1 MSLKILIFAL
11 TNAISLKN
19 LPVLYVLVILLVVA
33 IILSMMIL
41 VRSRQKAQKRQE
53 RLETIERL
61 KTDVEAAFA
70 EIGSYYSFGH
80 YITDSERLMLAEKYD
95 ALNRE
100 VMPLLVTKE
109 LEETPDKE
117 TFLRF
122 HMAMTD
128 TQSHKKVNNEHFVR
142 NELSRCV
149 QYFDTVL
156 TYPLDAQQREAVVS
170 LEDNVLVISSA
181 GSGKTMTTVGKVR
194 YLIDVQHVP
203 AEKILLIT
211 FTRKAAESLSE
222 RLGEKNLKCRT
233 FHKLALDIIG
243 EATGEKPTITPPDF
257 SVQVYHKLSQENPTF
272 RAAIADYIIRSR
284 YTMRD
289 QFEYSTMEDY
299 MQDRQKHGLLAFF
312 KDMDGRPVFCKSD
325 EESQIC
331 DFLGSRGVKFRYEEK
346 YEISTVDAEYRQ
358 YCPDFSIYIDGP
370 DGQLKRVYLEHFAIN
385 EAGCCPS
392 FFSADDEIKYHEG
405 IAWKRQLHQQHG
417 TILLETSSAGFNRG
431 DVFQNLSRRLL
442 ELGAVFTKATQKD
455 VARELVRQEE
465 NILAMLTSFNFLL
478 KSRDTSMEAIR
489 KQVGRGPDAVT
500 INDIVAP
507 FVEAYHKMEDE
518 NNEVDFT
525 DAIIRA
531 TELCNNGHRPD
542 YDFILVDEFQDISMD
557 RYRFLLSLRR
567 KAPLTKLF
575 CVGDDWQSIYR
586 FAGSD
591 MALFKSFEK
600 YFGYTKKCLM
610 ETTYRFGEPAIAD
623 SSKFILANPE
633 QAVKNVHSFREDAET
648 QLDFLSTEN
657 RAGVVETVKFLADQ
671 IPADKE
677 ILLLGRY
684 GFDVNIFKNTE
695 LPIHKGKEGIYVTYG
710 HRRMNFMTV
719 HQSKG
724 LECDYIILLNCNGGT
739 IGFPSQISDSPV
751 LKYVLSEPD
760 AYAFSEERRVFYV
773 GITRAKK
780 HTWVLY
786 DINNPSPFV
795 KEFVQ
800 TLEPKSKPGSDIPA
814 SELCPKCH
822 CGRIKLVKKGI
833 AVNGNPY
840 TTYACSNEKYGCDYL
855 ETKFI
860 NLNST
865 HRTPVKKMIY

>member
-1 MSLKILIFAL
+1 MLYALIILL
-11 TNAISLKN
+11 TVA
-19 LPVLYVLVILLVVA
+19 VILWV
-33 IILSMMIL
+33 MICI
-41 VRSRQKAQKRQE
+41 RSRQKAKRHQE
-53 RLETIERL
+53 RLETIARIQPDL
-61 KTDVEAAFA
+61 KLAFTD
-70 EIGSYYSFGH
+70 ISKYYSFSH
-80 YITDSERLMLAEKYD
+80 YITETERLMLAEKYD
-95 ALNRE
+95 ALDRE
-100 VMPLLVTKE
+100 VKSLLNTKE
-109 LEETPDKE
+109 LEESAEKE
-117 TFLRF
+117 SFQRF
-122 HMAMTD
+122 HTAMTD
-128 TQSHKKVNNEHFVR
+128 TRTHKKANNEHFIDSER
-142 NELSRCV
+142 SRCR

-156 TYPLDAQQREAVVS
+156 AYPLDAQQREAVVS

-222 RLGEKNLKCRT
+222 RLGEKKLKCRT

-243 EATGEKPTITPPDF
+243 EATGEKPTITPQDF
-257 SVQVYHKLSQENPTF
+257 SVQVYHRLSEENPAF
-272 RAAIADYIIRSR
+272 KAAIADYIIRSR

-289 QFEYSTMEDY
+289 QFEYSSMKDY
-299 MQDRQKHGLLAFF
+299 MMDRQKLGIQAFF

-331 DFLGSRGVKFRYEEK
+331 DFLGSRGIKFRYEEK
-346 YEISTVDAEYRQ
+346 YEVNTVDAEYRQ
-358 YCPDFSIYIDGP
+358 YCPDFSIYIDQP
-370 DGQLKRVYLEHFAIN
+370 DGSLKRIYLEHFAVN
-385 EAGCCPS
+385 ENDRCPS
-392 FFSADDEIKYHEG
+392 FFSTEDEINYKQG
-405 IAWKRQLHQQHG
+405 IIWKRNLHQQHG
-417 TILLETSSAGFNRG
+417 TILLETSSAGFHRG
-431 DVFQNLSRRLL
+431 DVFQVLTKQLL
-442 ELGAVFTKATQKD
+442 DQGAVFSKATQQN
-455 VARELVRQEE
+455 VARELQRQEE
-465 NILAMLTSFNFLL
+465 NILGMLTAFNFLL
-478 KSRDTSMEAIR
+478 KSRSRSMDDIR
-489 KQVGRGPDAVT
+489 REVGTGPDAIT

-507 FVEAYHKMEDE
+507 FVEAYARMEEE
-518 NNEVDFT
+518 NNEIDFT

-542 YDFILVDEFQDISMD
+542 YDYILVDEFQDISMD
-557 RYRFLLSLRR
+557 RYRFLESLRR
-567 KAPLTKLF
+567 KEPLTKLF

-600 YFGYTKKCLM
+600 FFGYTKKCLM

-648 QLDFLSTEN
+648 KLDFLSTN
-657 RAGVVETVKFLADQ
+657 GQTDIVETVKYLADQ

-677 ILLLGRY
+677 IMLLGRY
-684 GFDVNIFKNTE
+684 KFDVNIFKNTE
-695 LPIHKGKEGIYVTYG
+695 LAIHEGQNSAYITYG
-710 HRRMNFMTV
+710 RRKLNFMTV

-739 IGFPSQISDSPV
+739 MGFPSQISDSPV
-751 LKYVLSEPD
+751 LRYVLSAPD
-760 AYAFSEERRVFYV
+760 AYSFSEERRIFYV

-800 TLEPKSKPGSDIPA
+800 TLEPVTKPGADIPEA
-814 SELCPKCH
+814 ELCPKCH
-822 CGRIKLVKKGI
+822 CGRIMVVKKGV

-840 TTYACSNEKYGCDYL
+840 TTFACSNEKYGCDYL
-855 ETKFI
+855 ETKFV

-865 HRTPVKKMIY
+865 HRTPRKRIGY

>member
-1 MSLKILIFAL
+1 MFYL
-11 TNAISLKN
+11 
-19 LPVLYVLVILLVVA
+19 LVILSLFAV
-33 IILSMMIL
+33 ILWLMFS
-41 VRSRQKAQKRQE
+41 VRPRVREKKRQE
-53 RLETIERL
+53 RFALLNQL
-61 KTDVEAAFA
+61 KPDVERAFSV
-70 EIGSYYSFGH
+70 ISSFYNFNH
-80 YITDSERLMLAEKYD
+80 YITESERLNLLAEYQDLDKEIQPI
-95 ALNRE
+95 LKSN
-100 VMPLLVTKE
+100 E
-109 LEETPDKE
+109 LEEFMYKDV
-117 TFLRF
+117 FRRF
-122 HMAMTD
+122 HDAM
-128 TQSHKKVNNEHFVR
+128 SNMEGHKKTNNHRFVE
-142 NELSRCV
+142 NQLSSYK
-149 QYFDTVL
+149 QYFDSVL
-156 TYPLDAQQREAVVS
+156 PYPLDDQQREAIVS

-222 RLGEKNLKCRT
+222 RLGEKKLKCRT

-243 EATGEKPTITPPDF
+243 EATGEKPTITPQDF
-257 SVQVYHKLSQENPTF
+257 SVQVYHKLSEENPAFKT
-272 RAAIADYIIRSR
+272 AIADYILRSR

-289 QFEYSTMEDY
+289 QFEYSSMEDY
-299 MQDRQKHGLLAFF
+299 MLDRQKHGIQAFF

-331 DFLGSRGVKFRYEEK
+331 DFLGSRGIKFRYEER
-346 YEISTVDAEYRQ
+346 YEFNTVDAEYRQ

-370 DGQLKRVYLEHFAIN
+370 DGQVKRIYLEHFAVN
-385 EAGCCPS
+385 EAGHCPGW
-392 FFSADDEIKYHEG
+392 FTYNEEYKYLDG
-405 IAWKRQLHQQHG
+405 IEWKRKCHQDRG
-417 TILLETSSAGFNRG
+417 TILLETSSAGFQRG
-431 DVFQNLSRRLL
+431 DVFQVLSKQLL
-442 ELGAVFTKATQKD
+442 DLGAVFSKATKQN
-455 VARELVRQEE
+455 VARELLRQEE

-478 KSRDTSMEAIR
+478 KSRNR
-489 KQVGRGPDAVT
+489 KLEDIVQQVGRGPDAFTVRE
-500 INDIVAP
+500 IIAP
-507 FVEAYHKMEDE
+507 FVEAYRQMEQD

-525 DAIIRA
+525 DAIIWA
-531 TELCNNGHRPD
+531 TELCNNGHQPD
-542 YDFILVDEFQDISMD
+542 YDYILVDEFQDISMD
-557 RYRFLLSLRR
+557 RYRFLQALRR
-567 KAPLTKLF
+567 KTPLTKLF

-591 MALFKSFEK
+591 MALFKQFEE
-600 YFGYTKKCLM
+600 YFGYTKRCLM

-633 QAVKNVHSFREDAET
+633 QAVKNVHSYSVDAET
-648 QLDFLSTEN
+648 KLDFFSTDG
-657 RAGVVETVKFLADQ
+657 RKGVVETVKYLADQ
-671 IPADKE
+671 IPKDQE

-684 GFDVNIFKNTE
+684 GFDVNIFKDTE
-695 LPIHKGKEGIYVTYG
+695 LAIHETKDRIYVSYG
-710 HRRMNFMTV
+710 HRQMNFMTV

-795 KEFVQ
+795 KEFVN
-800 TLEPKSKPGSDIPA
+800 TLEPEEKLGAGIA
-814 SELCPKCH
+814 ESERCPKCH
-822 CGRIKLVKKGI
+822 CGRIRVIKKGI

-840 TTYACSNEKYGCDYL
+840 TTFACSNEKYGCDYW
-855 ETKFI
+855 ETNFV

-865 HRTPVKKMIY
+865 HRTTRKKIGY

>member
-1 MSLKILIFAL
+1 MLIAILILLFVA
-11 TNAISLKN
+11 
-19 LPVLYVLVILLVVA
+19 ILLGV
-33 IILSMMIL
+33 IIPLHKKQREKSH
-41 VRSRQKAQKRQE
+41 REK
-53 RLETIERL
+53 
-61 KTDVEAAFA
+61 VEAIARLAPVVEAGLA
-70 EIGSYYSFGH
+70 EICSYYSYSH
-80 YITDSERLMLAEKYD
+80 YITESERIALDEKYAD
-95 ALNRE
+95 LDVE
-100 VMPLLVTKE
+100 VSTVINSKE
-109 LEETPDKE
+109 LEECPQKDRFK
-117 TFLRF
+117 RF
-122 HMAMTD
+122 HKAMSD
-128 TQSHKKVNNEHFVR
+128 TKGHKKANNDHFID
-142 NELSRCV
+142 NQLKGYA

-156 TYPLDAQQREAVVS
+156 ACPLDQQQREAVVS

-222 RLGEKNLKCRT
+222 RLGEKKLKCRT

-243 EATGEKPTITPPDF
+243 ETTGEKPTITPPDF
-257 SVQVYHKLSQENPTF
+257 SVQVYHKLSQENPDF
-272 RAAIADYIIRSR
+272 KAAIADHIIRSR

-289 QFEYSTMEDY
+289 QYEYTSMQDY
-299 MQDRQKHGLLAFF
+299 MQDRQKHGIQAFF

-325 EESQIC
+325 EESKIC
-331 DFLGSRGVKFRYEEK
+331 DFLGSRGIKFRYEEK
-346 YEISTVDAEYRQ
+346 YEVNTVDAEYRQ

-370 DGQLKRVYLEHFAIN
+370 DGQTKRVYLEHFAVN
-385 EAGCCPS
+385 EYDHCPS
-392 FFSADDEIKYHEG
+392 FFSAEDEFKYKQG
-405 IAWKRQLHQQHG
+405 IHWKRQLHQQHG
-417 TILLETSSAGFNRG
+417 TTLLETTSAGFHKG
-431 DVFQNLSRRLL
+431 DVFQVLSRQLL
-442 ELGAVFTKATQKD
+442 SLGAVFSKATHQS
-455 VARELVRQEE
+455 VSRELVRQEE

-478 KSRDTSMEAIR
+478 KSRDRTMEDITR
-489 KQVGRGPDAVT
+489 QVGGGPDAITV
-500 INDIVAP
+500 NDIIAP
-507 FVEAYHKMEDE
+507 FVEAYRQMEEE

-531 TELCNNGHRPD
+531 TDLCNNGHRPD
-542 YDFILVDEFQDISMD
+542 YDYILVDEFQDISMD
-557 RYRFLLSLRR
+557 RYRFLQALRR
-567 KAPLTKLF
+567 KSPLTKLF

-591 MALFKSFEK
+591 MALFKQFEK

-610 ETTYRFGEPAIAD
+610 ETTYRFGEPAIAK

-633 QAVKNVHSFREDAET
+633 QAVKNVHSFKLDAET
-648 QLDFLSTEN
+648 KLDFLSTDG
-657 RAGVVETVKFLADQ
+657 RDGVVETVKYLANQ
-671 IPADKE
+671 IPPDKE

-695 LPIHKGKEGIYVTYG
+695 LAVHDTKDRIYVTYG
-710 HRRMNFMTV
+710 QRQMNFMTV

-786 DINNPSPFV
+786 DMNNPSPFV
-795 KEFVQ
+795 KEFVK
-800 TLEPKSKPGSDIPA
+800 TLEPEGKPGAGIPE

-822 CGRIKLVKKGI
+822 CGRIKVAKKGV

-840 TTYACSNEKYGCDYL
+840 TVYSCSNEKYGCDYL

-865 HRTPVKKMIY
+865 QRTSYKKTWK

>member
-1 MSLKILIFAL
+1 M
-11 TNAISLKN
+11 
-19 LPVLYVLVILLVVA
+19 LPLFILLLLLALFLGVW
-33 IILSMMIL
+33 IP
-41 VRSRQKAQKRQE
+41 VRKKQREKKHRE
-53 RLETIERL
+53 RLETISRL
-61 KTDVEAAFA
+61 APDVEAALA
-70 EIGSYYSFGH
+70 EVCTFYSYSH
-80 YITDSERLMLAEKYD
+80 YITESERAALEEKYT
-95 ALNRE
+95 ALNQD
-100 VMPLLVTKE
+100 VSAIISCKE
-109 LEETPDKE
+109 LEESPQKDS
-117 TFLRF
+117 FLRF
-122 HMAMTD
+122 HKAMSD
-128 TQSHKKVNNEHFVR
+128 TKGHKKANNDHFIE
-142 NELSRCV
+142 NQLKGCV

-156 TYPLDAQQREAVVS
+156 AYPLDQQQREAVVS

-203 AEKILLIT
+203 AEKILLLT

-222 RLGEKNLKCRT
+222 RLGEKKLKCRT

-257 SVQVYHKLSQENPTF
+257 SVQVYHKLSQENPAF
-272 RAAIADYIIRSR
+272 KAAIADYIIRSR

-289 QFEYSTMEDY
+289 QYEYTSMQEY
-299 MQDRQKHGLLAFF
+299 MQDRQKHGIQAFF

-331 DFLGSRGVKFRYEEK
+331 DFLGSRGIKFRYEEK
-346 YEISTVDAEYRQ
+346 YEVNTVDAEYRQ

-370 DGQLKRVYLEHFAIN
+370 DGQTKRVYLEHFAVN
-385 EAGCCPS
+385 EYDRCPS
-392 FFSADDEIKYHEG
+392 FFSAEDEFKYKQG
-405 IAWKRQLHQQHG
+405 IQWKRQLHQQNG
-417 TILLETSSAGFNRG
+417 TTLLETSSAGFHRG
-431 DVFQNLSRRLL
+431 DVFQILTKQILD
-442 ELGAVFTKATQKD
+442 LGAVFSKATSQS
-455 VARELVRQEE
+455 VSRELVRQEE

-478 KSRDTSMEAIR
+478 KSRDRTMDDITR
-489 KQVGRGPDAVT
+489 QVGRGPDAITV
-500 INDIVAP
+500 NDIIAP
-507 FVEAYHKMEDE
+507 FVEAYRQMEEE

-542 YDFILVDEFQDISMD
+542 YDYILVDEFQDISMD
-557 RYRFLLSLRR
+557 RYRFLQALRR
-567 KAPLTKLF
+567 KTPLTKLF

-591 MALFKSFEK
+591 MALFKQFEQF
-600 YFGYTKKCLM
+600 FGYTKKCLM
-610 ETTYRFGEPAIAD
+610 ETTYRFGEPAIAE

-633 QAVKNVHSFREDAET
+633 QAVKNVHSFKLDAET
-648 QLDFLSTEN
+648 KLDFLSTDGRE
-657 RAGVVETVKFLADQ
+657 GMVETVKYLADQ

-684 GFDVNIFKNTE
+684 SFDVNILKNTE
-695 LPIHKGKEGIYVTYG
+695 LVVHDTKDRIYVTYG
-710 HRRMNFMTV
+710 QRQMNFMTV

-795 KEFVQ
+795 KEFVK
-800 TLEPKSKPGSDIPA
+800 TLEPDTKPGAGIPE

-822 CGRIKLVKKGI
+822 CGRIKVIKKGV

-855 ETKFI
+855 ETKFV

-865 HRTPVKKMIY
+865 HRDPYRKSWKK

>member
-1 MSLKILIFAL
+1 M
-11 TNAISLKN
+11 
-19 LPVLYVLVILLVVA
+19 LPLFILLFLLALFLGVW
-33 IILSMMIL
+33 IP
-41 VRSRQKAQKRQE
+41 VRKKQREKKHRE
-53 RLETIERL
+53 RLETISRL
-61 KTDVEAAFA
+61 APDVEAALA
-70 EIGSYYSFGH
+70 EVCTFYSYSH
-80 YITDSERLMLAEKYD
+80 YITESERAALDEKYT
-95 ALNRE
+95 ALNQA
-100 VMPLLVTKE
+100 VSAIISCKE
-109 LEETPDKE
+109 LEESPQKDS
-117 TFLRF
+117 FLRF
-122 HMAMTD
+122 HKAMSD
-128 TQSHKKVNNEHFVR
+128 TKGHKKANNDHFIE
-142 NELSRCV
+142 NQLKGCV

-156 TYPLDAQQREAVVS
+156 AYPLDQQQREAVVS

-222 RLGEKNLKCRT
+222 RLGEKKLKCRT

-257 SVQVYHKLSQENPTF
+257 SVQVYHKLSQENPDF
-272 RAAIADYIIRSR
+272 KAAIADYIIRSR

-289 QFEYSTMEDY
+289 QYEYTSMLEY
-299 MQDRQKHGLLAFF
+299 MQDRQKHGIQAFF

-331 DFLGSRGVKFRYEEK
+331 DFLGSRGIKFRYEEK
-346 YEISTVDAEYRQ
+346 YQVNTVDAEYRQ
-358 YCPDFSIYIDGP
+358 YCPDFSIYIDDA
-370 DGQLKRVYLEHFAIN
+370 DGQTKRVYLEHFAVN
-385 EAGCCPS
+385 EYDRCPS
-392 FFSADDEIKYHEG
+392 FFSAEDELKYKQG
-405 IAWKRQLHQQHG
+405 IQWKRQLHQQNG
-417 TILLETSSAGFNRG
+417 TLLLETSSAGFHRG
-431 DVFQNLSRRLL
+431 DVFQVLTKQLL
-442 ELGAVFTKATQKD
+442 DLGAVFSKATSQS
-455 VARELVRQEE
+455 VSRELVRQEE

-478 KSRDTSMEAIR
+478 KSRDRTMDDITR
-489 KQVGRGPDAVT
+489 QVGRGQDAITV
-500 INDIVAP
+500 NDIIAP
-507 FVEAYHKMEDE
+507 FVEAYRQMEDV

-542 YDFILVDEFQDISMD
+542 YDYILVDEFQDISMD
-557 RYRFLLSLRR
+557 RYRFLQALRR
-567 KAPLTKLF
+567 KSPLTKLF

-591 MALFKSFEK
+591 MALFKQFDQF
-600 YFGYTKKCLM
+600 FGYTKKCLM
-610 ETTYRFGEPAIAD
+610 ETTYRFGEPAIAE

-633 QAVKNVHSFREDAET
+633 QAVKNVHSFKLDAET
-648 QLDFLSTEN
+648 KLDFLSTDGRE
-657 RAGVVETVKFLADQ
+657 GVVETVKYLADQ

-695 LPIHKGKEGIYVTYG
+695 LAVHDTKDRIFVTYG
-710 HRRMNFMTV
+710 QRQMNFMTV

-786 DINNPSPFV
+786 DMNNPSPFV
-795 KEFVQ
+795 KEFVK
-800 TLEPKSKPGSDIPA
+800 TLDLETKPGAGIPE

-822 CGRIKLVKKGI
+822 CGRIKVIKKGV

-855 ETKFI
+855 ETKFV

-865 HRTPVKKMIY
+865 HRDPYRKSWKK